1 MAEQLTQL
9 ALALLLGLN
18 AVWCVLLHQRLRRLR
33 SDGASLGKFVAEI
46 DAVIAR
52 AEEILRGLRSECA
65 AIESRLR
72 RQSDNARR
80 RGDELKR
87 VCDLAGELTRRL
99 QAEAPAVERP
109 PAPPASRRPREDEP
123 IVRRPTPRRDTRGMP
138 ASEGAG
144 AATAAPD
151 ADRAELLRLLERL
164 R

>member
-72 RQSDNARR
+72 RQTDNARR

-109 PAPPASRRPREDEP
+109 PAPSASRRARGDASAVPRP
-123 IVRRPTPRRDTRGMP
+123 KPRGDARGMP
-138 ASEGAG
+138 ATEAAA